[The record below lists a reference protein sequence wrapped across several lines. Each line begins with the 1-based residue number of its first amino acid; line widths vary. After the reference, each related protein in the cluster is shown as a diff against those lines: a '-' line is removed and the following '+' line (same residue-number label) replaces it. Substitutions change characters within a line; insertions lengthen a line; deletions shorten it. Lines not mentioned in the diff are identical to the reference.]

1 MLNSLEDVLKLES
14 YILEQY
20 DFVLQALRDYK
31 QSEMNADEKL
41 KEYLNIMY
49 KNSVYDLLYTEFLG
63 VLKHKI
69 FL

>member
-41 KEYLNIMY
+41 KEYLNIM
-49 KNSVYDLLYTEFLG
+49 V
-63 VLKHKI
+63 
-69 FL
+69 

>member
-31 QSEMNADEKL
+31 QSEINADEKL
-41 KEYLNIMY
+41 KEYLNIM
-49 KNSVYDLLYTEFLG
+49 V
-63 VLKHKI
+63 
-69 FL
+69 